1 MSIAASPA
9 FLVKHCSHNPGS
21 ADGVPCAIPHR
32 LQSLSD
38 IGMLQRLHRHF
49 LQMTSVSTV
58 FKGLTRTVQPQIEQL
73 DVRRLG

>member
-1 MSIAASPA
+1 
-9 FLVKHCSHNPGS
+9 
-21 ADGVPCAIPHR
+21 
-32 LQSLSD
+32 
-38 IGMLQRLHRHF
+38 MLQRLHRHF